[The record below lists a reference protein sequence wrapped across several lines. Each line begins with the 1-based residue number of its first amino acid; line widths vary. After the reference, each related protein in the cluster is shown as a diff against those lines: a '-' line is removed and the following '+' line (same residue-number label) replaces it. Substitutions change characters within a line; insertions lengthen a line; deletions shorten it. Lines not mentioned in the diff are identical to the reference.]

1 MAKELDV
8 IEKKLSA
15 LKANKAKEEAK
26 SKEFIEKLTA
36 KFNEDSKNL
45 KAIYDGKVA
54 DSKKDLNSKLAVLN
68 PDIAYY
74 EKQKK
79 ALEDLEEAKR
89 KLMADVDAREAKKGE

>member
-15 LKANKAKEEAK
+15 LKATKAKEETK
-26 SKEFIEKLTA
+26 SKELIEKLTA

-79 ALEDLEEAKR
+79 TLEELIQATS
-89 KLMADVDAREAKKGE
+89 KLMADVEARETKKGE